1 MQKLLS
7 LFVVLFS
14 LSLFGGWGEDL
25 CEDQTCSG
33 HGECQDDGE
42 NEWCVCDEGYI
53 ADGMECI
60 LGCNGVTCSGHGV
73 CSVVSG
79 AEVCTCE
86 AGFHASGLNCILNE
100 ASTVD
105 TLAILNSTDCYNTGN
120 CHYRLIFAT
129 GAYDF
134 TPALS
139 SLYDIIVNVLDSEN
153 VWHNY
158 RKTVAQCVT
167 EGVCDNVDAQYIDFW
182 FQHNVN
188 GNQYVTVEILG
199 NGDDASDDMYH
210 DVLIDYCYGVNC
222 GTGGS
227 CNGTSGYPVCTCEYG
242 YVLRGGICEEG
253 WFEDENLA
261 AEVVELLKYKG
272 FDVETETDIE
282 PEMLSDIEYLALR
295 RKNIS
300 SLVGIGHFSSLTVL
314 DISENNIS
322 DLSPLED
329 CLGLTVLNMSYNPAS
344 DLSPLSGLP
353 LSSLDISYSGVY
365 NLNPLTPIAA
375 LTELIFADTENDRH
389 GIIKP
394 EGVGVGL
401 WLDNLN
407 LLECNELVPIKG
419 SIDNTYK
426 TGIIGTGGGCPA
438 HGSCVNGRC
447 VCDEDYIYSALSNS
461 CFDPYDCGTGS
472 HYNAASGNCEDNKY
486 WISCSENDESNKKFS
501 DNYLIWNGTSYELP
515 AGYTNS
521 DLCRIGD
528 ETCDIAGEKSLC
540 RWECKPGYEYVT
552 DDICVPENDAR
563 FMTQSAYNQLILPN
577 ISRQDIVLEPVSG
590 IPSFA
595 PALKADIYYNARN
608 YLQAGW
614 HLDLPRVELNLGSFS
629 PNIPLSSWDQKTI
642 YVYMPWGREEYSIVA
657 DKKCFDSENAPIS
670 SCTTSEDL
678 SKADHVEITY
688 YPAPGQNL
696 FSHVVLKTT
705 GKACEIS
712 LSNNGEYFDGEG
724 NGKDSWE
731 ITRYGDDGSVT
742 EFYRGKISMNIINPI
757 PRDIP
762 LNILAYAPRPASY
775 VFMDYIP
782 ISKHTTRDKKVT
794 SFKYEWQRIT
804 IDEKE
809 FSHYI
814 IKSVNIIDPLKRVV
828 KIESDSTE
836 SGLTGK
842 PDSERRLLYEPLE
855 GTLTISVGSVDDN
868 DNPLEPL
875 KKVVEYDFED
885 GFGMSAEIYKG
896 NDSIRTDSYSKN
908 GNVFSL
914 SSTTGNDSVGGTI
927 WTVNTSGYTEKKL
940 INGSSEYIVKTVKGK
955 FYKGTQKFYEKYY
968 SLLLPENED
977 DRHKVTTVYR
987 HKKGAETINERI
999 VEEYFTDWLQPAK
1012 RVTCKPVNDDDED
1025 CSESSESAVEEIRYN
1040 VSGSPIYFKNADGQ
1054 VTVNLYNRNNAA
1066 GTSNYTVHFYQIPS
1080 SNTYI
1085 NFNSSLNLNIL
1096 RSDSLRNSGT
1106 LLCSAVYSLN
1116 ADDDEINSMLIQY
1129 AYRLSWN
1136 PNWCS
1141 NAENRRVTNYEW
1153 RNAALWAPYDIDEIT
1168 YPDGK
1173 TRTFT
1178 YDYET
1183 TTPEGYISNGK
1194 VWGETITG
1202 SNNENTLQTCYAY
1215 NNDYQLIKQ
1224 GIGPAGSG
1232 CDYKKGFDFDSTG
1245 LLMTQDYSFDENDT
1259 EILEN
1264 DYIYDYLGRKIAERN
1279 SAGISTLYVYDSLD
1293 RVVFTF
1299 FGCELNNNNSS
1310 AFENRVYTTY
1320 NFNGSDTAG
1329 EDGRGVNFQSAFP
1342 YSDFTCEYYRKY
1354 KYDAVSNLVETYFFE
1369 YLGVNANN
1377 QVVPLDSPKIIKQT
1391 TEYDMIGRAVKS
1403 CQFFDMYAQRCI
1415 ETEHDIFGNIVRKE
1429 EQGKL
1434 RTTSIDPGGFPH
1446 FVDNVVSGETREI
1459 TYDLRNR
1466 PLTVTVDELP
1476 TEQYSYSN
1484 AAAGGYFGYDS
1495 IKNKYDNINPLTTY
1509 KDKWGRAAKS
1519 VDPFGNNVEPHY
1531 NSTTWLTDYS
1541 KTYNGTTLT
1550 SFDAYEYDDLGRIS
1564 TVKKVLFDPA
1574 SNTSN
1579 AAAASISG
1587 IAAKEMILEKSLS
1600 YDPVTGSVVAVEDS
1614 FGNETVKV
1622 YDSLNRVIK
1631 VENYDA
1637 DNQLVSSVRT
1647 AYDATGRISAVQDWT
1662 SAKTTV
1668 TEYDYDKMGRVIA
1681 TCVKTTNAIES
1692 QNCLSSS
1699 CAFDDE
1705 KCSYQLYNT
1714 GGQVV
1719 WSADTE
1725 TGGITYLLPFV
1736 NIDLVVGNE
1745 TVYDYNAFGEVVK
1758 TARRMTADGLGGS
1771 YTETQLYNSDGWI
1784 TTNYTYDILGRNTEK
1799 ADDNGAKT
1807 YYTYTANNLPA
1818 TEKYCGSDDSDCDY
1832 PREVTYAYNSKRD
1845 LISETYEQSGN
1856 TLTVNYGRDAFGRI
1870 SQKYTGTTS
1879 NDVYQTFT
1887 YNNRNL
1893 LETAKSVDPTNTT
1906 STLSEVTRTYDS
1918 FGNIKSETFDS
1929 GTVSSAIAWNP
1940 TTKVMTETITLPS
1953 GKNIVETTLKGLPE
1967 TLEYDGSK
1975 LLQYN
1980 YGTGNVLTSIRKN
1993 FDLQDNHSAEL
2004 SYTYNNWRKVSR
2016 RTEEFTAQNAPT
2028 VADYEYTYSK
2038 GLHLIGKQENEEN
2051 RRTAYQYDSY
2061 YRLRRVDYDCAYSSS
2076 DPTCATGRNNVFKC
2090 NQSETDCEDFQLDG
2104 VHNIRASRENQ
2115 TDFTWTV
2122 DGFNRLAQ
2130 KSWNNESITYTYDS
2144 NNNMTGEDLDGDQNA
2159 DIVYTYDKLNRL
2171 TSVTNANYF
2180 VEYSYDPFNRRTEK
2194 TVYYTENS
2202 NTFERTHKYAY
2213 DGWDI
2218 ISEEIKT
2225 LRTSDTPNTVTS
2237 WQLRRYVDQGT
2248 DNHIIMDTVSCS
2260 NDGNGNCSPNESTLQ
2275 RIWFHKD
2282 ERGNVIAI
2290 SDGNGTIYERYRYRV
2305 YGEHEV
2311 LNADFTPK
2319 STAAVSPFLWGGSLY
2334 EPETNLYWMRNR
2346 YYHIDMHRFIN
2357 QDPIGIWGD
2366 ANNLGNGFAYVAGMV
2381 IEASDPTGLWK
2392 AIENAN
2398 LEDLLQKTK
2407 DLEELVD
2414 EAFREATN
2422 SQEEAPIS
2430 SGKRDK
2436 KDKSA
2441 HNWGGAVDVN
2451 FKNVANPTLIKLKFA
2466 RILRDKLNEKYGKG
2480 FVGSKRFQI
2489 IVEDKSNPPEKYPPI
2504 IGENGIQ
2511 KGPSEG
2517 AIGHVV
2523 HVGWRTAEKPSNSD
2537 VEQQNKK
2544 KTKKDDKKHQQ
2555 QNEVE
2560 KSNLNNPSTLPG
2572 PAEGAVRTVYP
2583 NGAVV
2588 DCEFGSCWCVSGNC
2602 AGAMSGNIPSNPD
2615 EDLDLVQQHLAFN
2628 ILKKMLRLEDDSNE
2642 KPFEK
2647 YESDGYIMFV
2657 RNPFYKQKDP
2667 LKTIIKDGHNGR
2679 GFMFVRNPFAAPA
2692 EYNPFVSTAD
2702 FWFNSDF
2709 NRGNIDPYWY

>member
-14 LSLFGGWGEDL
+14 LSLFGGWGADL
-25 CEDQTCSG
+25 CEDVTCSG
-33 HGECQDDGE
+33 HGECHDDGE

-86 AGFHASGLNCILNE
+86 AGFHASGLNCILDE

-105 TLAILNSTDCYNTGN
+105 TLAILNSTECYNTGN

-134 TPALS
+134 TPSIA

-261 AEVVELLKYKG
+261 AEVVELLKHKG

-365 NLNPLTPIAA
+365 NLHPLTPIAA

-401 WLDNLN
+401 WFDNLN
-407 LLECNELVPIKG
+407 LLECKELVPIKG

-426 TGIIGTGGGCPA
+426 VGIIGTGGDCPA
-438 HGSCVNGRC
+438 HGSCIAGKC
-447 VCDEDYIYSALSNS
+447 VCDEGYIYSAISNS

-540 RWECKPGYEYVT
+540 RWECKPGYQYVT

-563 FMTQSAYNQLILPN
+563 FISQSAYNQLILPN
-577 ISRQDIVLEPVSG
+577 ISRQDIALEPVSG

-608 YLQAGW
+608 SLQAGW

-629 PNIPLSSWDQKTI
+629 PLAPLYSWNQKTI

-657 DKKCFDSENAPIS
+657 DKKCFNSENAPIS
-670 SCTTSEDL
+670 PCKTSYDL
-678 SKADHVEITY
+678 SEADHVEITY

-705 GKACEIS
+705 GKACKIS
-712 LSNNGEYFDGEG
+712 FSNNGKYFDGEG
-724 NGKDSWE
+724 RGKDTWE

-742 EFYRGKISMNIINPI
+742 EFYRGRTSMNSINPI
-757 PRDIP
+757 PIDIP
-762 LNILAYAPRPASY
+762 LNIAEYAPRPSSY

-782 ISKHTTRDKKVT
+782 ILRHTTRDKKVT
-794 SFKYEWQRIT
+794 SFKYDWQRIT
-804 IDEKE
+804 IGEKEE

-842 PDSERRLLYEPLE
+842 PNSVKRLLYEPLE
-855 GTLTISVGSVDDN
+855 GTLTISVGSFDDN

-875 KKVVEYDFED
+875 KKVIEYDFED
-885 GFGMSAEIYKG
+885 GFEMSAEIYKG
-896 NDSIRTDSYSKN
+896 NDSIRTDSYSEN

-940 INGSSEYIVKTVKGK
+940 INGSSEYVVKTVKGK
-955 FYKGTQKFYEKYY
+955 FYKGTQRFYEKYY

-999 VEEYFTDWLQPAK
+999 VEEYFTDWFQPAK
-1012 RVTCKPVNDDDED
+1012 RVTCTPVNYEDED

-1085 NFNSSLNLNIL
+1085 NFNSALNLNLNIF
-1096 RSDSLRNSGT
+1096 RSDSLRKSGN

-1129 AYRLSWN
+1129 AYNLSWN

-1153 RNAALWAPYDIDEIT
+1153 RQDGFWMPYDIDEIT

-1178 YDYET
+1178 YDYEI

-1202 SNNENTLQTCYAY
+1202 SNNENTLQTCYEY

-1245 LLMTQDYSFDENDT
+1245 LLMTQDYSFDENLNSVLT
-1259 EILEN
+1259 N
-1264 DYIYDYLGRKIAERN
+1264 DYIYDSLGRKIAERN
-1279 SAGISTLYVYDSLD
+1279 SAGISTTYVYDSLD
-1293 RVVFTF
+1293 RVVFSF
-1299 FGCELNNNNSS
+1299 FGCKLNNNNSS
-1310 AFENRVYTTY
+1310 AFENRVYTPY

-1329 EDGRGVNFQSAFP
+1329 ENGLGVNFQSAFP

-1377 QVVPLDSPKIIKQT
+1377 QVVPLDSPKIIKQK
-1391 TEYDMIGRAVKS
+1391 TEYDMLGRAVRS
-1403 CQFFDMYAQRCI
+1403 CQSDILEWNNRCI
-1415 ETEHDIFGNIVRKE
+1415 ETEHDAFGNITKKTENGLQRMLILD
-1429 EQGKL
+1429 QGGL
-1434 RTTSIDPGGFPH
+1434 PH
-1446 FVDNVVSGETREI
+1446 FVTDTVSGESREI

-1466 PLTVTVDELP
+1466 PLTVTVDGLT
-1476 TEQYSYSN
+1476 TEQYSYDDI
-1484 AAAGGYFGYDS
+1484 GVGYFGCDK
-1495 IKNKYDNINPLTTY
+1495 ITNKYEKTVTTY
-1509 KDKWGRAAKS
+1509 KDRWGRAAKS

-1579 AAAASISG
+1579 AAATSISG
-1587 IAAKEMILEKSLS
+1587 IAAKEMILEKSVS

-1647 AYDATGRISAVQDWT
+1647 AYDTTGRISAEQNWT

-1668 TEYDYDKMGRVIA
+1668 TEYDYDNMGRVIA
-1681 TCVKTTNAIES
+1681 TCVSTTNATETDDCIAA
-1692 QNCLSSS
+1692 S
-1699 CAFDDE
+1699 CTFTDT

-1799 ADDNGAKT
+1799 SDDNGART
-1807 YYTYTANNLPA
+1807 YYTYTVNNLPE

-1832 PREVTYAYNSKRD
+1832 PREVTYTYNSKRD

-1856 TLTVNYGRDAFGRI
+1856 TLTVNYGRDNYGRI
-1870 SQKYTGTTS
+1870 SQKYTGTTAT
-1879 NDVYQTFT
+1879 DVYQTFT

-1953 GKNIVETTLKGLPE
+1953 GKNIVETTLKGLPK

-1993 FDLQDNHSAEL
+1993 FDLQDNYSAEL
-2004 SYTYNNWRKVSR
+2004 AYTYNNWRKVSR

-2076 DPTCATGRNNVFKC
+2076 DPTCANNRNNVFKC
-2090 NQSETDCEDFQLDG
+2090 NAAESGCEDFQLDG
-2104 VHNIRASRENQ
+2104 VHNIRSSYENQ
-2115 TDFTWTV
+2115 TGFSWAV
-2122 DGFNRLAQ
+2122 DGFNRLTQ
-2130 KSWNNESITYTYDS
+2130 KSDGSNTVKYTYDS
-2144 NNNMTGEDLDGDQNA
+2144 NNNMTGEDLDGDNNPE
-2159 DIVYTYDKLNRL
+2159 IVYTYDKLNRL
-2171 TSVTNANYF
+2171 TSVANSDYL

-2202 NTFERTHKYAY
+2202 DTYEQTHK
-2213 DGWDI
+2213 
-2218 ISEEIKT
+2218 
-2225 LRTSDTPNTVTS
+2225 
-2237 WQLRRYVDQGT
+2237 
-2248 DNHIIMDTVSCS
+2248 
-2260 NDGNGNCSPNESTLQ
+2260 
-2275 RIWFHKD
+2275 
-2282 ERGNVIAI
+2282 
-2290 SDGNGTIYERYRYRV
+2290 
-2305 YGEHEV
+2305 
-2311 LNADFTPK
+2311 
-2319 STAAVSPFLWGGSLY
+2319 
-2334 EPETNLYWMRNR
+2334 
-2346 YYHIDMHRFIN
+2346 
-2357 QDPIGIWGD
+2357 
-2366 ANNLGNGFAYVAGMV
+2366 
-2381 IEASDPTGLWK
+2381 
-2392 AIENAN
+2392 
-2398 LEDLLQKTK
+2398 
-2407 DLEELVD
+2407 
-2414 EAFREATN
+2414 
-2422 SQEEAPIS
+2422 
-2430 SGKRDK
+2430 
-2436 KDKSA
+2436 
-2441 HNWGGAVDVN
+2441 
-2451 FKNVANPTLIKLKFA
+2451 
-2466 RILRDKLNEKYGKG
+2466 
-2480 FVGSKRFQI
+2480 
-2489 IVEDKSNPPEKYPPI
+2489 
-2504 IGENGIQ
+2504 
-2511 KGPSEG
+2511 
-2517 AIGHVV
+2517 
-2523 HVGWRTAEKPSNSD
+2523 
-2537 VEQQNKK
+2537 
-2544 KTKKDDKKHQQ
+2544 
-2555 QNEVE
+2555 
-2560 KSNLNNPSTLPG
+2560 
-2572 PAEGAVRTVYP
+2572 
-2583 NGAVV
+2583 
-2588 DCEFGSCWCVSGNC
+2588 
-2602 AGAMSGNIPSNPD
+2602 
-2615 EDLDLVQQHLAFN
+2615 
-2628 ILKKMLRLEDDSNE
+2628 
-2642 KPFEK
+2642 
-2647 YESDGYIMFV
+2647 
-2657 RNPFYKQKDP
+2657 
-2667 LKTIIKDGHNGR
+2667 
-2679 GFMFVRNPFAAPA
+2679 
-2692 EYNPFVSTAD
+2692 
-2702 FWFNSDF
+2702 
-2709 NRGNIDPYWY
+2709 